1 MDKPSIFTQLYNF
14 GKATITHVAAGL
26 PAVNDEELAK
36 RVEIC
41 STCPN
46 LDTEQFRCNVC
57 GCFLKYKT
65 AWAKEK
71 CPEGKW

>member
-1 MDKPSIFTQLYNF
+1 MSKPSIFTQLYNF
-14 GKATITHVAAGL
+14 GKATIKHVAAGI
-26 PAVNDEELAK
+26 PAVTDEELNN
-36 RVEIC
+36 RVSIC

-46 LDTEQFRCNVC
+46 LDAEHFRCNVC
-57 GCFLKYKT
+57 GCMLKYKT